1 MLSNVP
7 LDTLPNVDNER
18 LENLLKTMEAE
29 TERLA
34 NELADAKQKHQAI
47 QKKLDAAEALAKNQS
62 VPSTANPSPPPFP
75 IRKKDLTLYH
85 SPNSQNEQQGVDLTT
100 ANELAAAQTS
110 LIGAK
115 VRLNPTSQT
124 HTPKY

>member
-1 MLSNVP
+1 
-7 LDTLPNVDNER
+7 
-18 LENLLKTMEAE
+18 MEAE

-34 NELADAKQKHQAI
+34 NELTDAKQKHQAI

-100 ANELAAAQTS
+100 AWTEHEITAKELAATQKS
-110 LIGAK
+110 LSEAT
-115 VRLNPTSQT
+115 VRLKPTSRT
-124 HTPKY
+124 HPPQILILSIYKND